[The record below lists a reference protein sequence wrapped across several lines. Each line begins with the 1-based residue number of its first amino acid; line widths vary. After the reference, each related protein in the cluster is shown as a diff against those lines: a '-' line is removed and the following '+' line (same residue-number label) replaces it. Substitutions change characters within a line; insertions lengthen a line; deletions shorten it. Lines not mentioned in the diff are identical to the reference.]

1 MAEIKNFPNN
11 ADEYIGAEYVMKFLH
26 GRTSGVFG
34 AENNLAVTV
43 GYGAM
48 QVLVSDGLGW
58 LANENEDGTVFWNDT
73 KSETGTELAL
83 TLSVSDAVLP
93 RIDRVVV
100 TWETVDYTEK
110 PVIEILRGTPSAS
123 PSAPALT
130 NNALKRQISLAQIY
144 VAPASTKITADNI
157 TDERLN
163 PDVCGIVTAHIKVDT
178 AEMQAQF
185 MELLK
190 ALKDE
195 IDSLN
200 AGTDTMIKTVY
211 DKRGKNR
218 DIFDFAG
225 SLYEATY
232 AQDGWLASGDAWIQ
246 AATLRPRNG
255 GGDVTADSTVLS
267 APMCETDADAATRKA
282 RRKALGAIN
291 SGYCVVG
298 NNTMTVT
305 VEKKPTTDITAI
317 WRIGG

>member
-1 MAEIKNFPNN
+1 VAEIKNFPNN

-34 AENNLAVTV
+34 ADGNLSVSA
-43 GYGAM
+43 GDGM
-48 QVLVSDGLGW
+48 QVKVSDGIGW
-58 LANENEDGTVFWNDT
+58 LSNSDGDGSVFWNDT
-73 KSETGTELAL
+73 KKNSGTELAL
-83 TLSVSDAVLP
+83 TVAVSDPVYE

-100 TWETVDYTEK
+100 TWDTVDYAAK
-110 PVIEILRGTPSAS
+110 PVIEILKGSALAS
-123 PSAPALT
+123 AAAPALT
-130 NNALKRQISLAQIY
+130 NNTLKRQISLAQIR
-144 VAPASTKITADNI
+144 VPAAVGKVTNANI

-163 PDVCGIVTAHIKVDT
+163 PDVCGIVTANIKVDT

-185 MELLK
+185 TELLK

-211 DKRGKNR
+211 DKRGKNH

-225 SLYEATY
+225 YLYEATY
-232 AQDGWLASGDAWIQ
+232 AQDGWLASGDAWVQ
-246 AATLRPRNG
+246 AATLKPRNG
-255 GGDVTADSTVLS
+255 GGNVTADSTVLS

-282 RRKALGAIN
+282 RRKALGIIN
-291 SGYCVVG
+291 SGYCVLG
-298 NNTMTVT
+298 NNTMTAT
-305 VEKKPTTDITAI
+305 VEKKPTTDITVI